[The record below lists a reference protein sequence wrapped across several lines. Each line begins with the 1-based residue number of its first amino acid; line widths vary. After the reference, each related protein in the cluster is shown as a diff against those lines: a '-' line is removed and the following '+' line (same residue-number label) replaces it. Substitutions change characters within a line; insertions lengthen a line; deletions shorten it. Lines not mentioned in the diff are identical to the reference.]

1 MGAQLVGKRETKAWL
16 LGLKRDIPK
25 AAAEALAGIDSIEEF
40 TGLAV
45 RVVADVVY
53 AVYDPKK
60 YERTFAFLQSIG
72 AFTIAKG
79 DIFTEV
85 AIGLKLDER
94 TAAIAGSAAGQ
105 VHYGVF
111 MLPEM
116 ASESFF
122 KGAAEASIPRD
133 FGAAWLQA
141 FGSYAPDK
149 VVAAIEGLLK

>member
-16 LGLKRDIPK
+16 LGLKRNIPK
-25 AAAEALAGIDSIEEF
+25 AVAESLAGIDAIEEF

-45 RVVADVVY
+45 RVVSNVVY
-53 AVYDPKK
+53 AVYDPKE

-79 DIFTEV
+79 ETFTEV

-122 KGAAEASIPRD
+122 KGSAAASIPRD
-133 FGAAWLQA
+133 FAAAWLQA
-141 FGSYAPDK
+141 FGSYVPDR
-149 VVAAIEGLLK
+149 VVSAIEGAMK